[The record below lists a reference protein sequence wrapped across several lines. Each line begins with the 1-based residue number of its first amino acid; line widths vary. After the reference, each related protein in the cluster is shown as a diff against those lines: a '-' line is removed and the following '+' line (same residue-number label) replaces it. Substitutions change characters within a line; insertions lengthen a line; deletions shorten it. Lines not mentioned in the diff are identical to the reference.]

1 MRTRAIERRAIDD
14 DEWRARTSARE
25 TRARGDR
32 CMYPNIQTCVY
43 PLVDQSRPVHAACPI
58 ALWIGLHDRAPR
70 AALYDR
76 ETPDAAR
83 DVCYFH
89 GASRA
94 SDGVAFGRRADGD
107 SGAARAREGAHGAG
121 LGAPRS
127 GVGEAARLR
136 VGLTTRENG

>member
-1 MRTRAIERRAIDD
+1 M
-14 DEWRARTSARE
+14 
-25 TRARGDR
+25 
-32 CMYPNIQTCVY
+32 
-43 PLVDQSRPVHAACPI
+43 
-58 ALWIGLHDRAPR
+58 R

-107 SGAARAREGAHGAG
+107 SGAARARGRARGG
-121 LGAPRS
+121 RGRAPIVAR
-127 GVGEAARLR
+127 VRLR
-136 VGLTTRENG
+136 ACAWD